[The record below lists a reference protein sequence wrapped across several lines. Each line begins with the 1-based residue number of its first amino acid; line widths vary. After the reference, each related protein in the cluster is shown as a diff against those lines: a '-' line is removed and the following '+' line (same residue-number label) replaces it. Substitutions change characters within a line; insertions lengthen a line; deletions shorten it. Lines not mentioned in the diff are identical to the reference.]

1 MLTLAEKVSALTAIA
16 VLDVTLFA
24 FGGVMVLLAAAMAS
38 MPLSVSIVHH

>member
-16 VLDVTLFA
+16 VLDVTMFA
-24 FGGVMVLLAAAMAS
+24 FGGVVVVLAAMVAS